1 MPRGVAK
8 KADTVDWNAFVHE
21 SDPEVNSGYTEATK
35 AQIRLV
41 KTSFQRYV
49 ARACWD
55 ILLTYKEL
63 DLRRNFSQETMN
75 IGFGTSH

>member
-1 MPRGVAK
+1 MPQGVVK
-8 KADTVDWNAFVHE
+8 KVDIIDWNVFIHE

-49 ARACWD
+49 AQAC
-55 ILLTYKEL
+55 
-63 DLRRNFSQETMN
+63 
-75 IGFGTSH
+75 

>member
-8 KADTVDWNAFVHE
+8 KANTVDWNAFVHE

-49 ARACWD
+49 ARAC
-55 ILLTYKEL
+55 
-63 DLRRNFSQETMN
+63 
-75 IGFGTSH
+75 